1 LARLAR
7 RNPLSPR
14 EDAMWFAHLA
24 GVLIAGVVTLTD
36 ATGAIL
42 PAVGTQITLTCG
54 TSAPRIALADSSGAF
69 RFADVSRGH
78 CSITTDLQGFAP
90 ITAVADV
97 QSTETLTLHLK
108 AVPVRSGLLVSG
120 ASPPMTARQ
129 SCLKRCGR

>member
-1 LARLAR
+1 
-7 RNPLSPR
+7 
-14 EDAMWFAHLA
+14 MWFAHLA

-54 TSAPRIALADSSGAF
+54 TAAPRIALADSSGAF
-69 RFADVSRGH
+69 RFADVSRGR

-90 ITAVADV
+90 ITAAADV
-97 QSTETLTLHLK
+97 QSETLTLPLHLE

-120 ASPPMTARQ
+120 VSPRTTVRT
-129 SCLKRCGR
+129 SCRRRCGR

>member
-1 LARLAR
+1 
-7 RNPLSPR
+7 
-14 EDAMWFAHLA
+14 MWFAHLA
-24 GVLIAGVVTLTD
+24 GVLLAGVVTLTD

-54 TSAPRIALADSSGAF
+54 TSAPRIAVADSSGAF

-97 QSTETLTLHLK
+97 RSTETLTLPLHLEV
-108 AVPVRSGLLVSG
+108 VPVRSGLLVTG
-120 ASPPMTARQ
+120 ASPRTTARR